1 MRVRSALSI
10 FTFTLIA
17 ALAGPAFAEGDAA
30 NGEKVF
36 RKCKACHAV
45 EEGKNKVGP
54 TLHNII
60 GRTPGSVEDFRY
72 SKAMEDFGANGHVW
86 DEETLSSFLEKPK
99 DLVDKTK
106 MAFVGLKKA
115 EDRED
120 VIAYLKQFSK
130 SE

>member
-10 FTFTLIA
+10 LTFTLIA

-30 NGEKVF
+30 KGEKVF

-54 TLHNII
+54 SLFNVI
-60 GRTPGSVEDFRY
+60 GRTPGTEEGFSY
-72 SKAMEDFGANGHVW
+72 SKAMEEFGAGGHVW

-99 DLVDKTK
+99 GLVDKTK
-106 MAFVGLKKA
+106 MSFVGLRKE
-115 EDRED
+115 EDRAD

-130 SE
+130 SD

>member
-1 MRVRSALSI
+1 MRVRSALSVL
-10 FTFTLIA
+10 TFTLIA

-30 NGEKVF
+30 KGEKIF

-54 TLHNII
+54 SLFNII
-60 GRTPGSVEDFRY
+60 GRTPGTVEGFRY
-72 SKAMEDFGANGHVW
+72 SKAMAAFGTDGHVW
-86 DEETLSSFLEKPK
+86 DEETLATFLEKPK

-106 MAFVGLKKA
+106 MAFVGLKK
-115 EDRED
+115 EQDRAD

-130 SE
+130 PE

>member
-10 FTFTLIA
+10 LTFTLFA

-30 NGEKVF
+30 KGEKIF
-36 RKCKACHAV
+36 RKCKACHSV

-54 TLHNII
+54 SLFNVV
-60 GRTPGSVEDFRY
+60 GRTPGTVEDFNY
-72 SKAMEDFGANGHVW
+72 SKAMQAFGADGHVW
-86 DEETLSSFLEKPK
+86 DEETLATFLEKPK

-106 MAFVGLKKA
+106 MAFVGLRKEEERA
-115 EDRED
+115 D

>member
-10 FTFTLIA
+10 LPIILAA
-17 ALAGPAFAEGDAA
+17 ALAGPAFADGDPAK
-30 NGEKVF
+30 GEKVF

-54 TLHNII
+54 SLFNVV
-60 GRTPGSVEDFRY
+60 GRTAGTVEGFRY
-72 SKAMEDFGANGHVW
+72 SKAMEAFGADGQTW
-86 DEETLSSFLEKPK
+86 DEDNLSAFLEKPK

-106 MAFVGLKKA
+106 MAFAGLKKEEERA
-115 EDRED
+115 D
-120 VIAYLKQFSK
+120 VIAYLKRFGK